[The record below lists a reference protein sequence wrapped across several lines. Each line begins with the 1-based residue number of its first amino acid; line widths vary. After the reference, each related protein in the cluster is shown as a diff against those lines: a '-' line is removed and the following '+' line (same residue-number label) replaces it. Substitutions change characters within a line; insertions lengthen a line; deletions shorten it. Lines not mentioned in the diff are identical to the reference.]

1 MDSNTTFTPDEV
13 RSIAGSTITC
23 LITAYKNIGGTPMA
37 EIEGVID
44 SFIEQHALSQDI
56 TKRVAKAMTNS
67 KWDHQG
73 RPRVP

>member
-1 MDSNTTFTPDEV
+1 MDSSTTFTPDEV
-13 RSIAGSTITC
+13 RSIAGSAITY
-23 LITAYKNIGGTPMA
+23 LVTYNIGGVPMA